1 MSERVCYIRRSD
13 RGGALRGLR
22 LVGEHTDDTWQAG
35 NANDPSIIAQSIA
48 EGAKWVRDRLDAN
61 AGKLRSLSVLCLD
74 PDGAVCSWVKP
85 EDADT
90 SLLDAVI
97 TGTSAKHDP
106 DALDE
111 PEHHHGIGERF
122 PQLPLELSFEF
133 LDAHE
138 TSTGSRAAVM
148 ACPDVP
154 GRLLKDELDTLGIR
168 VDKFTSIWHAIA
180 SVWDPGAGDAAH
192 SAQRIVS
199 SDAPI
204 VAIIAIDAQDGRLI
218 WTWSRQGRLIVGG
231 ASRIALAQGE
241 HEHLPLIRNED
252 IARISSDW
260 LGWSSQLG
268 LAPAKIVFVGN
279 PGQIE
284 SLPDPTSPLPEH
296 TQKGAPPHPRPH
308 RGLSAAQIGAALAKA
323 WPDATIDLIEH
334 DDPIGESLHKLAST
348 HQGKSID
355 SLGALENRPGRV
367 HRRMYRWAAAAL
379 VAVSALIGL
388 LGYELFAQ
396 AEQVNE
402 QTAKLKV
409 QRLESITSYDQELVL
424 SPFVIKDLQNQLD
437 QMRQSQG
444 PLTTSQSNPIMEE
457 LETLSYVLGTP
468 GIEII
473 TLQLNNNTVAI
484 TIRVEDIAQA
494 EQINQSLTAIRG
506 SHLRWRP
513 FELKNRGQQIE
524 ATFTARWKEAG
535 GDS

>member
-1 MSERVCYIRRSD
+1 MSDRVCYIRRSD

-22 LVGEHTDDTWQAG
+22 LVGGHADDTWQAG
-35 NANDPSIIAQSIA
+35 NGNDPSLIAQSIA
-48 EGAKWVRDRLDAN
+48 QGAQWIRDRLDASTS
-61 AGKLRSLSVLCLD
+61 KSRSLSVLCLD

-97 TGTSAKHDP
+97 TGASAKPDL

-111 PEHHHGIGERF
+111 PETHQGIGERF

-133 LDAHE
+133 LDSDE

-154 GRLLKDELDTLGIR
+154 GRLLKDELDAMGIR

-180 SVWDPGAGDAAH
+180 SVWDPGAGNAAH

-204 VAIIAIDAQDGRLI
+204 TAVIAIDAQDGRLI
-218 WTWSRQGRLIVGG
+218 WTWSREGRLIVGG

-241 HEHLPLIRNED
+241 HEHLALIRHQD
-252 IARISSDW
+252 IARICSDW

-284 SLPDPTSPLPEH
+284 SLPDPASSLPEH
-296 TQKGAPPHPRPH
+296 SQKDAQGR

-334 DDPIGESLHKLAST
+334 DDPIGESLHKLASG
-348 HQGKSID
+348 HRGKDIR
-355 SLGALENRPGRV
+355 SLSALEHRPGKV
-367 HRRMYRWAAAAL
+367 HRRMYRWAGVAL
-379 VAVSALIGL
+379 VAVSAMIGL
-388 LGYELFAQ
+388 LGYELFTQ
-396 AEQVNE
+396 ADQVRQRAAE
-402 QTAKLKV
+402 LEV
-409 QRLESITSYDQELVL
+409 QRMEAITSYDQSLVL
-424 SPFVIKDLQNQLD
+424 SSYVIKDLQGRLD
-437 QMRQSQG
+437 QMRRSQG
-444 PLTTSQSNPIMEE
+444 PLSISESNPIMEE
-457 LETLSYVLGTP
+457 LETLSYVFGAP

-473 TLQLNNNTVAI
+473 TLRLNNTTVTV
-484 TIRVEDIAQA
+484 TIRVEDIAHA
-494 EQINQSLTAIRG
+494 EQVNQSLTAIRG

-524 ATFTARWKEAG
+524 ATFIARWKESG